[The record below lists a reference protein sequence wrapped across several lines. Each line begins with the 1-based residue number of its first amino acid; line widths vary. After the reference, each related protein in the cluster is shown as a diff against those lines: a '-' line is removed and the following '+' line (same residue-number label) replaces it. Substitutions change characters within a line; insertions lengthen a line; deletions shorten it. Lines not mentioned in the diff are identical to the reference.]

1 MRNRETLKL
10 PPQREVDA
18 FSRQLLSWSAREGRN
33 DLPWQRD
40 PTPYRVWVSE
50 IMLQQTQVATV
61 IPYFE
66 RFMARF
72 PDVSTL
78 AAAPLDDVLELWS
91 GLGYYARGRNLHR
104 AARAIREDHGGMFPE
119 DLEAVMALPGVGRS
133 TAGAVLSLALG
144 QRHPILDGNV
154 KRVLCR
160 YFAVEGWPG
169 ERRVAQQLWQLAE
182 TLTPSDT
189 PGRFNQAM
197 MDLGAIVCLRTRP
210 LCGEC
215 PLGSGC
221 TARATG
227 RVEAFPHRKP
237 RRPKPERSVQ
247 MLILQDPSGDVL
259 LEQRPPQGIWG
270 GLLGFPELPVDADI
284 AAWCREHAAASP
296 GPVTRLA
303 PRRHVFTHFTLH
315 IHPVRVL
322 LNNPARR
329 LMEGGRWVWYN
340 PRLPRTGGVP
350 APVAR
355 LLDEIGNSGQEGGA
369 A

>member
-1 MRNRETLKL
+1 MRDRETLKL
-10 PPQREVDA
+10 PSQSEVDA
-18 FSRQLLSWSAREGRN
+18 FTRQLLAWSAREGRK

-78 AAAPLDDVLELWS
+78 AVAPLDDVLELWS

-104 AARAIREDHGGMFPE
+104 AARAVRDDHDGVFPQ

-169 ERRVAQQLWQLAE
+169 KRSVAQQLWQLAE
-182 TLTPSDT
+182 TLTPTDT

-197 MDLGAIVCLRTRP
+197 MDLGACLLYTSP
-210 LCGEC
+210 
-215 PLGSGC
+215 S
-221 TARATG
+221 
-227 RVEAFPHRKP
+227 P
-237 RRPKPERSVQ
+237 RDS
-247 MLILQDPSGDVL
+247 
-259 LEQRPPQGIWG
+259 
-270 GLLGFPELPVDADI
+270 
-284 AAWCREHAAASP
+284 
-296 GPVTRLA
+296 
-303 PRRHVFTHFTLH
+303 
-315 IHPVRVL
+315 
-322 LNNPARR
+322 
-329 LMEGGRWVWYN
+329 
-340 PRLPRTGGVP
+340 
-350 APVAR
+350 
-355 LLDEIGNSGQEGGA
+355 
-369 A
+369 